1 MGESESNGGAAPD
14 AKNVMNTFMISE
26 DDMKDRALEMR
37 GFIDETRYVV
47 YTSKRLN
54 QMAVK
59 WRDWE
64 KRAFRSQ
71 QHEAV
76 GKLKEIPGSKA
87 LHASR
92 TSNVAKHSLPQCM
105 KRAQNGRT
113 GAVPGFM
120 PGRTPILL

>member
-1 MGESESNGGAAPD
+1 
-14 AKNVMNTFMISE
+14 MISE

-54 QMAVK
+54 QMAVR
-59 WRDWE
+59 WRDRG
-64 KRAFRSQ
+64 KRAFMWQ
-71 QHEAV
+71 QQEAA
-76 GKLKEIPGSKA
+76 GGGELKGIPGANA
-87 LHASR
+87 LRASR